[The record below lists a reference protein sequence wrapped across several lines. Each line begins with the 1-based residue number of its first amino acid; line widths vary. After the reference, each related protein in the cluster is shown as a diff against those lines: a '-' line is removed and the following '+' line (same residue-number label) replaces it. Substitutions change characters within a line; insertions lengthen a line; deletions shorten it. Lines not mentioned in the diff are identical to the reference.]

1 MKYILASNSPRRQEL
16 LKFVLQNFECL
27 PADIE
32 EILPK
37 GIHPHLA
44 PEFLAV
50 QKCMNIAKQ
59 NPNDFVIG
67 SDTAVFLG
75 DIMLGK
81 PIDRENAKMMLKM
94 LSGNT
99 HKVIT
104 GCAFGYMG
112 KTYSFSETSLVEFY
126 PLSDSEIEE
135 YLDTN
140 EYKDKAGAYG
150 IQGFGST
157 LVKRIDGD
165 FFNIVG
171 LPVGRLKK
179 EIYKFLGTLK
189 IDEEK

>member
-1 MKYILASNSPRRQEL
+1 MKYILASQSPRRQEL
-16 LKFVLQNFECL
+16 LKFVINDFRCL

-37 GIHPHLA
+37 CIDPFFA
-44 PEFLAV
+44 PEYLSV
-50 QKCMNIAKQ
+50 QKCMHIAKQ
-59 NPNDFVIG
+59 HPTDFVIG

-81 PIDRENAKMMLKM
+81 PKNREDAKMMLKL

-104 GCAFGYMG
+104 GCAFCYKGN
-112 KTYSFSETSLVEFY
+112 TYSFSDTSLVEFY
-126 PLSDSEIEE
+126 HLSDREIEE
-135 YLDTN
+135 YLDTG

-150 IQGFGST
+150 IQGFGSV
-157 LVKRIDGD
+157 LVRRIDGD

-171 LPVGRLKK
+171 LPVARLKR
-179 EIYKFLGTLK
+179 EMQKFIENVITN
-189 IDEEK
+189 EEK

>member
-1 MKYILASNSPRRQEL
+1 MKFILASQSPRRQEL
-16 LKFVLQNFECL
+16 LKFALPNFRCL
-27 PADIE
+27 PADID

-37 GIHPHLA
+37 GIDPLFA

-50 QKCMNIAKQ
+50 QKGMHIAKQ
-59 NPNDFVIG
+59 NPDDFVIG

-81 PIDRENAKMMLKM
+81 PKDREHAKMMLKM

-104 GCAFGYMG
+104 GCAFCYKN
-112 KTYSFSETSLVEFY
+112 KTYSFSETSLVDFY
-126 PLSDSEIEE
+126 PLTDKEIDE

-150 IQGFGST
+150 IQGYGSV
-157 LVKRIDGD
+157 LVRRIDGD

-171 LPVGRLKK
+171 LPVARLKK
-179 EIYKFLGTLK
+179 EMQKFLGTL
-189 IDEEK
+189 

>member
-1 MKYILASNSPRRQEL
+1 MKYILASASPRRQEL
-16 LKFVLQNFECL
+16 LKFVIENFTCL

-37 GIHPHLA
+37 GINPLSA

-50 QKCMNIAKQ
+50 QKALHVSKS
-59 NPNDFVIG
+59 NPGDTVIG

-81 PIDRENAKMMLKM
+81 PKNRQDAKMMLKL

-99 HKVIT
+99 HKVVT
-104 GCAFGYMG
+104 GCAICKDK
-112 KTYSFSETSLVEFY
+112 KTYSFSVTSFVEFFQ
-126 PLSDSEIEE
+126 LTDKEIED
-135 YLDTN
+135 YLDTE

-157 LVKRIDGD
+157 LVKKIDGD

-171 LPVGRLKK
+171 LPIARLKR
-179 EIYKFLGTLK
+179 ELENF
-189 IDEEK
+189 EKLL

>member
-1 MKYILASNSPRRQEL
+1 MKFILASQSPRRQEL
-16 LKFVLQNFECL
+16 LKFLLPEFKCL

-37 GIHPHLA
+37 GINPLFA

-50 QKCMNIAKQ
+50 QKAMHIGKSH
-59 NPNDFVIG
+59 PDFLTIG

-81 PIDRENAKMMLKM
+81 PKDREDAKIMLKM

-99 HKVIT
+99 HKVVT
-104 GCAFGYMG
+104 GCAFCKGH
-112 KTYSFSETSLVEFY
+112 KTYSFSETSSVEFY
-126 PLSDSEIEE
+126 PLSDHEIEE

-140 EYKDKAGAYG
+140 EYIDKAGAYG
-150 IQGFGST
+150 IQGYGSV
-157 LVKRIDGD
+157 LVRKIEGD

-171 LPVGRLKK
+171 LPVARLKR
-179 EIYKFLGTLK
+179 ELEKFIKTVV
-189 IDEEK
+189 

>member
-1 MKYILASNSPRRQEL
+1 MEYILASQSPRRQEL
-16 LKFVLQNFECL
+16 LKLILPNFKCL

-37 GIHPHLA
+37 GIDPLFA
-44 PEFLAV
+44 PEFLSV
-50 QKCMNIAKQ
+50 QKCMHIGKKH
-59 NPNDFVIG
+59 PDDFVIG

-81 PIDRENAKMMLKM
+81 PKDREDAKMMLKL

-104 GCAFGYMG
+104 GCAFCKNG
-112 KTYSFSETSLVEFY
+112 KTYSFSVTSLVEFY
-126 PLSDSEIEE
+126 PLSDTDIEE

-140 EYKDKAGAYG
+140 EYIDKAGAYG

-171 LPVGRLKK
+171 LPVSRLKRELK
-179 EIYKFLGTLK
+179 KFT
-189 IDEEK
+189 ETVV

>member
-16 LKFVLQNFECL
+16 LKFILPNFECL

-37 GIHPHLA
+37 GIDPLFA

-50 QKCMNIAKQ
+50 QKAMHISASH
-59 NPNDFVIG
+59 PDALTIG

-81 PIDRENAKMMLKM
+81 PKDREDAKIMLKL

-104 GCAFGYMG
+104 GCSFCKNG

-135 YLDTN
+135 YLATN
-140 EYKDKAGAYG
+140 EYTDKAGAYG
-150 IQGFGST
+150 IQGFGSA

-171 LPVGRLKK
+171 LPVARLKRELK
-179 EIYKFLGTLK
+179 KFCETVV
-189 IDEEK
+189 

>member
-1 MKYILASNSPRRQEL
+1 MEYILASQSPRRQEL
-16 LKFVLQNFECL
+16 LKFVLPEFKCL

-37 GIHPHLA
+37 GINPLFA
-44 PEFLAV
+44 PEYLSV
-50 QKCMNIAKQ
+50 QKALRISKN
-59 NPNDFVIG
+59 NPDAITIG

-81 PIDRENAKMMLKM
+81 PKNRNDAKNMLKM

-104 GCAFGYMG
+104 GCAFCKDN

-126 PLSDSEIEE
+126 TLSESEIEE

-140 EYKDKAGAYG
+140 EYIDKAGAYG
-150 IQGFGST
+150 IQGYGSV
-157 LVKRIDGD
+157 LVSRIDGD

-171 LPVGRLKK
+171 LPVSKLKR
-179 EIYKFLGTLK
+179 ELEKFIKTVV
-189 IDEEK
+189 